1 VLTLKWAGAEAVCP
15 FLDLFAI
22 MPEACQSQ
30 PSAPPGRA
38 WSSIPPAAAVIPSG
52 VHCSPVQYSPVRSRQ
67 CWVPSREV
75 CGWVR
80 GHIDLIDAIPSGLLH
95 VIPSSATPNP
105 SRLWLRDV
113 ACVAENGRRDGG
125 ADCDLS
131 RSPFTGLRHAVWTT
145 CCVQQANTPSS
156 APHATA

>member
-1 VLTLKWAGAEAVCP
+1 LHGSCESGALLCSFTFSWNVHDHVTC
-15 FLDLFAI
+15 LS
-22 MPEACQSQ
+22 QS
-30 PSAPPGRA
+30 SAT
-38 WSSIPPAAAVIPSG
+38 WSSIPPQPPSSP
-52 VHCSPVQYSPVRSRQ
+52 VVCTVVRYSSVQCSPARSRQ

-75 CGWVR
+75 CGRVR
-80 GHIDLIDAIPSGLLH
+80 GHVDLIDAIPSGLLH

-113 ACVAENGRRDGG
+113 VCAAENGRRDGG